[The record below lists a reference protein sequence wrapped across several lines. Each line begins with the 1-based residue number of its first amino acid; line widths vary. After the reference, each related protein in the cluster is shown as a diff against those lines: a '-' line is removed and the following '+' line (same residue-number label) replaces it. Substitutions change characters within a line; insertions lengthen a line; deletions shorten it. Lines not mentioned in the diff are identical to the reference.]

1 MFKVC
6 CSATFHVYELGN
18 RAPYG
23 TFSTPDSRIFIK
35 HFNHLWPPPPPFC
48 ATLL

>member
-23 TFSTPDSRIFIK
+23 TFSADSCIFIK